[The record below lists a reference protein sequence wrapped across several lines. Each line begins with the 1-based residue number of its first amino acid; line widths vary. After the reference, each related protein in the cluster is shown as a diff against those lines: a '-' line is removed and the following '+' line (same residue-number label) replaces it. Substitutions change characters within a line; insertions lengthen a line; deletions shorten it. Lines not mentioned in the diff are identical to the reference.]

1 MLFGRLAQGAIRYRG
16 NTAPGTMETPQTNV
30 RIKPGIKAQATAA
43 AKAEGLSLSQ
53 FVERALI
60 AWLAGQCTGSD
71 TAIDTGAGLIPG
83 LVSRIEAIEAALA
96 ALPPIVSNSVLG
108 IPRTEATPTPAPK
121 QPSQD
126 AREGASPRPQVSQ
139 HPPESEG
146 LTVGDALVAAGA
158 EVTEA
163 HAMGSNRDQRMVTR
177 YGVKARDWLESQGW
191 ERRGRSWYP
200 PAGDG

>member
-108 IPRTEATPTPAPK
+108 IPRTEATPTPAP
-121 QPSQD
+121 
-126 AREGASPRPQVSQ
+126 
-139 HPPESEG
+139 
-146 LTVGDALVAAGA
+146 
-158 EVTEA
+158 
-163 HAMGSNRDQRMVTR
+163 
-177 YGVKARDWLESQGW
+177 
-191 ERRGRSWYP
+191 
-200 PAGDG
+200 